1 MLKKNQINI
10 NKNVSSSANNGS
22 NFQKINSIM
31 NQRLVGLLDYLAA
44 SVYFSRYNE
53 NKSNDKKNLEK
64 FFKSK
69 VFIKKPFVIKSHNNL
84 KSRNKKP
91 NKYLNIQIN
100 IKNNK
105 LNFNKSKFTSPYVL
119 HEKKSNFLKNM
130 VDFSKYIHSE
140 EKKENNIK
148 IKYPK
153 LESISVNSLIN
164 SKIEDNNYLKLQIS
178 RVNSGISTDE
188 FNYSRYPIKSKS
200 LYDLNI
206 NNLSRMNIINNNNKI
221 KSSRTTSY
229 LNYEKNKKNRDILQW
244 KKKLKIKNFYDK
256 DFDGDYNS
264 NNVDEK
270 YKTQRILK
278 PNCYYNKLHLSK
290 ISKKLTKFSFKNKD

>member
-69 VFIKKPFVIKSHNNL
+69 VFIKKPFVIKYHNNL

-164 SKIEDNNYLKLQIS
+164 PKIEDNNYLKPQIS

-188 FNYSRYPIKSKS
+188 FNYSRYPIP
-200 LYDLNI
+200 L
-206 NNLSRMNIINNNNKI
+206 R
-221 KSSRTTSY
+221 
-229 LNYEKNKKNRDILQW
+229 
-244 KKKLKIKNFYDK
+244 
-256 DFDGDYNS
+256 
-264 NNVDEK
+264 
-270 YKTQRILK
+270 
-278 PNCYYNKLHLSK
+278 
-290 ISKKLTKFSFKNKD
+290 